1 MIDIN
6 LKVYKTCSS
15 TNDIAF
21 KEAQNGSSEGNSFLS
36 YIQTRGRGR
45 NNSTWESLKGNL
57 FLSTII
63 RPEKNKS
70 LWQQLSLIVG
80 FSILEVLIKFG
91 VDRNKIELK
100 WPNDVLVDKKKI
112 SGVLLEAF
120 DNFIIIGIGLNI
132 LKVPKNEK
140 KWKTTKLNNYIRID
154 RSVEEIAYEIL
165 DKTFQNYLIWKE
177 RKFIFFQ
184 DRINSTF
191 KNINEE
197 IEIKLS
203 NINKPIA
210 GIFLGLAETGA
221 FKIKVGDKISEYYSI
236 ESFSFLKANS

>member
-15 TNDIAF
+15 TNDIALR
-21 KEAQNGSSEGNSFLS
+21 EAQNGSSEGNSFLS
-36 YIQTRGRGR
+36 YIQTKGRGR
-45 NNSTWESLKGNL
+45 NSSTWESLKGNL

-70 LWQQLSLIVG
+70 LWHQLSLIVG

-100 WPNDVLVDKKKI
+100 WPNDVLVDTKKI

-132 LKVPKNEK
+132 LKVPKNET
-140 KWKTTKLNNYIRID
+140 KWKTTKLNNYIKNE

-177 RKFIFFQ
+177 RNFIFFQ

-191 KNINEE
+191 KNINDE

-221 FKIKVGDKISEYYSI
+221 FKIKVGDKIYEYYSV

>member
-6 LKVYKTCSS
+6 LKVYKTCTS
-15 TNDIAF
+15 TNDLAL
-21 KEAQNGSSEGNSFLS
+21 KEAQNGSNEGSSFLS
-36 YIQTRGRGR
+36 YAQTKGRGR
-45 NNSTWESLKGNL
+45 NNSTWESLDGNL
-57 FLSTII
+57 FLSTIL
-63 RPEKNKS
+63 RPEKNKF
-70 LWQQLSLIVG
+70 LWHQLSLIVG
-80 FSILEVLIKFG
+80 FSILEVLINFG
-91 VDRNKIELK
+91 VNRNNIELK

-120 DNFIIIGIGLNI
+120 DSFIIIGIGLNI
-132 LKVPKNEK
+132 LKVPKNET
-140 KWKTTKLNNYIRID
+140 KWKTTKLNNYIKND
-154 RSVEEIAYEIL
+154 RSVEDIAYEIL
-165 DKTFQNYLIWKE
+165 NKTFENYLIWKE
-177 RKFIFFQ
+177 KNFIFFL

-221 FKIKVGDKISEYYSI
+221 FKIKVGDKIYEYYSI

>member
-6 LKVYKTCSS
+6 LKVYNTCSS
-15 TNDIAF
+15 TNDIAL

-36 YIQTRGRGR
+36 YIQTKGRGR

-70 LWQQLSLIVG
+70 LWHQLSLIVG

-100 WPNDVLVDKKKI
+100 WPNDILVDKKKI

-120 DNFIIIGIGLNI
+120 DSFIIIGIGLNI
-132 LKVPKNEK
+132 LKVPQNET
-140 KWKTTKLNNYIRID
+140 KWKTTKLNNYIKNE
-154 RSVEEIAYEIL
+154 RSVEEIAYKIL
-165 DKTFQNYLIWKE
+165 EKTFQNYLIWKE
-177 RKFIFFQ
+177 RNFIFFQ

-221 FKIKVGDKISEYYSI
+221 FKIKVGDKVSEYYSI

>member
-36 YIQTRGRGR
+36 YIQTKGRGR
-45 NNSTWESLKGNL
+45 NNNTWESLKGNL

-70 LWQQLSLIVG
+70 LWHQLSLIVG

-91 VDRNKIELK
+91 IDRNNIELK
-100 WPNDVLVDKKKI
+100 WPNDVLINNRKI

-120 DNFIIIGIGLNI
+120 DNFIIVGIGLNI
-132 LKVPKNEK
+132 LKTPKNE
-140 KWKTTKLNNYIRID
+140 TK
-154 RSVEEIAYEIL
+154 
-165 DKTFQNYLIWKE
+165 
-177 RKFIFFQ
+177 
-184 DRINSTF
+184 
-191 KNINEE
+191 
-197 IEIKLS
+197 
-203 NINKPIA
+203 
-210 GIFLGLAETGA
+210 ET
-221 FKIKVGDKISEYYSI
+221 
-236 ESFSFLKANS
+236 

>member
-36 YIQTRGRGR
+36 YIQTKGRGR
-45 NNSTWESLKGNL
+45 NSSTWESLKGNL

-70 LWQQLSLIVG
+70 LWHQLSLIVG

-91 VDRNKIELK
+91 VDRNNIELK

-132 LKVPKNEK
+132 LKVPKNET
-140 KWKTTKLNNYIRID
+140 KWKTTKLNNYIKND

-165 DKTFQNYLIWKE
+165 NKTFQNYLIWKQ
-177 RKFIFFQ
+177 RNFIFFQ

>member
-15 TNDIAF
+15 TNDIALR
-21 KEAQNGSSEGNSFLS
+21 EAQNGSNEGNSFLS
-36 YIQTRGRGR
+36 YIQTKGRGR

-70 LWQQLSLIVG
+70 LWHQLSLIVG

-91 VDRNKIELK
+91 VDRNNIELK

-132 LKVPKNEK
+132 LKVPENET
-140 KWKTTKLNNYIRID
+140 KWKTTKLNNYIKND

-165 DKTFQNYLIWKE
+165 NKTFQNYLIWKE
-177 RKFIFFQ
+177 RNFIFFQ

-236 ESFSFLKANS
+236 ESFSFLKAKP